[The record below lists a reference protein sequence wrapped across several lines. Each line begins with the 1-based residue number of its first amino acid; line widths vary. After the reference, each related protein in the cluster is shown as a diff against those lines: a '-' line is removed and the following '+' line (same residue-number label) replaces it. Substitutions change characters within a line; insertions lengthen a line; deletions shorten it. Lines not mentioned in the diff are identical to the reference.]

1 MAEKNVSELKDLL
14 TKAVKAM
21 EGLADTEEGDSKTE
35 RRTDSSS
42 NQSSSSNY
50 KTESQRV
57 RQEEDILDNYSYKVL
72 QQEISQHFLEKKG
85 ENRHK
90 EVCLFGGQKSDGC
103 SNRSREKGT
112 FPRRFR

>member
-42 NQSSSSNY
+42 NQSSSCNY
-50 KTESQRV
+50 KLNRIGAAISQRV

-72 QQEISQHFLEKKG
+72 QQNIAAL
-85 ENRHK
+85 
-90 EVCLFGGQKSDGC
+90 
-103 SNRSREKGT
+103 
-112 FPRRFR
+112 P